1 MATYYGYAERNA
13 EDQIDWNAVGKSMT
27 DTLLAEQKRRDDLK
41 AEIDKDSFEYGQTL
55 SNSPQ
60 GEHKGMNEYSL
71 NYAAD
76 AQDYNLMQLRLLKS
90 GKIKLRDYLKGREN
104 IKQGTTQIFDMMSK
118 YQEKYGEYAERAKTG
133 VSGMYEGFLLGEV
146 EGFGNLTS
154 TMPYINPTSGKVS
167 IGKKVPKNPN
177 KPYDA
182 NTNPYTVKMS
192 DDPSDFRTV
201 QELNFALSSQVDK
214 FDSAGA
220 VDRIVDNFAQKFDT
234 LKKSGSASTKI
245 DDVRNM
251 PDFKKSLDDMIIA
264 EFESNPLNALSA
276 LGDFIKYGPD
286 GELIQLTRN
295 PEDLKKIN
303 PETGKVNE
311 HTLLLV
317 PNPEQPEGGIAMPDF
332 ESESGKKLL
341 EHMREKIAASVDAGL
356 NRTIEYQRGFQ
367 PRPPKPSDGP
377 TKTQSVKIGDMLS
390 KLRSGTPNDIK
401 AAEEYFVN
409 TTKGKA
415 NAVLK
420 LERNND
426 GVSITYANGNT
437 QDISFKDQEGNI
449 KSNVQWI
456 ESSASAIGGTD
467 DLRAAKSGGSKFN
480 NSDFT
485 TLKENQVIKHG
496 IKVAES
502 VDDQAMDYYNQEKN
516 KMVVDEKISAPR
528 ILKFGSKFGV
538 PISKGPS
545 KDGKEQFYYVG
556 SGRDPISIQITEGG
570 KKLPITKYIYDLQ
583 NAVIGAIDEDDIVT
597 GYKKARPSGTAE
609 LDE

>member
-27 DTLLAEQKRRDDLK
+27 DTLNAEQKRRDDLK
-41 AEIDKDSFEYGQTL
+41 AQIDKDSFEYGQTL

-104 IKQGTTQIFDMMSK
+104 IKQGTTQIFDMMK
-118 YQEKYGEYAERAKTG
+118 NYQEKYGEYAERAKTG

-154 TMPYINPTSGKVS
+154 TMPYINPTTGKVS

-192 DDPSDFRTV
+192 DNPSDFRTV
-201 QELNFALSSQVDK
+201 QELAFALSSQVDR

-220 VDRIVDNFAQKFDT
+220 IDGIVDNFAKKFDT

-251 PDFKKSLDDMIIA
+251 PNFKKSLDDMIIA

-295 PEDLKKIN
+295 PAEQND
-303 PETGKVNE
+303 

-332 ESESGKKLL
+332 DSESGKKLL
-341 EHMREKIAASVDAGL
+341 KHMREKIAESVDAGL
-356 NRTIEYQRGFQ
+356 NRTIEYQRGYQ
-367 PRPPKPSDGP
+367 PRAPRGGSGP
-377 TKTQSVKIGDMLS
+377 TEQELSDFYQRERQKIFNTVTLPSGESKQVISRNNMFEFGAKMNVPITEEVIQGALTFDRARRELGYEGTREEWIKSGGEDKTIPTKVIKIGDVTLERYADNTEILQALES
-390 KLRSGTPNDIK
+390 QVSTAKLK
-401 AAEEYFVN
+401 AARM
-409 TTKGKA
+409 
-415 NAVLK
+415 K
-420 LERNND
+420 L
-426 GVSITYANGNT
+426 
-437 QDISFKDQEGNI
+437 
-449 KSNVQWI
+449 
-456 ESSASAIGGTD
+456 
-467 DLRAAKSGGSKFN
+467 GS
-480 NSDFT
+480 
-485 TLKENQVIKHG
+485 L
-496 IKVAES
+496 A
-502 VDDQAMDYYNQEKN
+502 
-516 KMVVDEKISAPR
+516 
-528 ILKFGSKFGV
+528 
-538 PISKGPS
+538 
-545 KDGKEQFYYVG
+545 
-556 SGRDPISIQITEGG
+556 EGG
-570 KKLPITKYIYDLQ
+570 NSMK
-583 NAVIGAIDEDDIVT
+583 NF
-597 GYKKARPSGTAE
+597 
-609 LDE
+609 

>member
-41 AEIDKDSFEYGQTL
+41 AQIDKDSFEYGQTL

-133 VSGMYEGFLLGEV
+133 VSGMYEAFLLGEV

-154 TMPYINPTSGKVS
+154 TMPYINPTTGKVS

-177 KPYDA
+177 KPYNA

-192 DDPSDFRTV
+192 DNPSDFRTV

-220 VDRIVDNFAQKFDT
+220 IDGIVDNFAKKFDT

-264 EFESNPLNALSA
+264 EFETNPLNALSA

-295 PEDLKKIN
+295 PAEQ
-303 PETGKVNE
+303 NE

-341 EHMREKIAASVDAGL
+341 EHMREKIAESVDAGL
-356 NRTIEYQRGFQ
+356 NRTITYQRGYQ
-367 PRPPKPSDGP
+367 ARAPRGSSGSGFTDQELSDFYQREKQKVFSTRVSPVDGKPKQYVARE
-377 TKTQSVKIGDMLS
+377 KVKSFAADMNVPITEVEGEYEGD
-390 KLRSGTPNDIK
+390 PNYLQVGD
-401 AAEEYFVN
+401 
-409 TTKGKA
+409 
-415 NAVLK
+415 LK
-420 LERNND
+420 LPLGADNTEILRAIEPQ
-426 GVSITYANGNT
+426 VTIAN
-437 QDISFKDQEGNI
+437 
-449 KSNVQWI
+449 
-456 ESSASAIGGTD
+456 
-467 DLRAAKSGGSKFN
+467 LRAARMKLGS
-480 NSDFT
+480 
-485 TLKENQVIKHG
+485 L
-496 IKVAES
+496 A
-502 VDDQAMDYYNQEKN
+502 
-516 KMVVDEKISAPR
+516 
-528 ILKFGSKFGV
+528 
-538 PISKGPS
+538 
-545 KDGKEQFYYVG
+545 
-556 SGRDPISIQITEGG
+556 EGG
-570 KKLPITKYIYDLQ
+570 
-583 NAVIGAIDEDDIVT
+583 NSMAIFN
-597 GYKKARPSGTAE
+597 
-609 LDE
+609 

>member
-27 DTLLAEQKRRDDLK
+27 DTLNAEQKRRDDLK
-41 AEIDKDSFEYGQTL
+41 AQIDKDSFEYGQTL

-104 IKQGTTQIFDMMSK
+104 IKQGTTQIFDMMK
-118 YQEKYGEYAERAKTG
+118 NYQEKYGEYAERAKTG

-154 TMPYINPTSGKVS
+154 TMPYINPTTGKVS

-192 DDPSDFRTV
+192 DNPSDFRTV
-201 QELNFALSSQVDK
+201 QELAFALSSQVDR

-220 VDRIVDNFAQKFDT
+220 IDGIVDNFAKKFDT

-251 PDFKKSLDDMIIA
+251 PNFKKSLDDMIIA

-295 PEDLKKIN
+295 PAEQND
-303 PETGKVNE
+303 

-341 EHMREKIAASVDAGL
+341 KHMREKIAESVDAGL
-356 NRTIEYQRGFQ
+356 NRTIEYERAYKYT
-367 PRPPKPSDGP
+367 PPSKPSGSGEAELTNNAYRYFQTRTDEINQKFMTPEQIKARITKLNPTGGP
-377 TKTQSVKIGDMLS
+377 TTKELREYAADFGISFMERKNDEGKI
-390 KLRSGTPNDIK
+390 K
-401 AAEEYFVN
+401 YFVEE
-409 TTKGKA
+409 
-415 NAVLK
+415 
-420 LERNND
+420 LEYPTS
-426 GVSITYANGNT
+426 VTVKQLI
-437 QDISFKDQEGNI
+437 DI
-449 KSNVQWI
+449 VQ
-456 ESSASAIGGTD
+456 AQ
-467 DLRAAKSGGSKFN
+467 AAKK
-480 NSDFT
+480 
-485 TLKENQVIKHG
+485 
-496 IKVAES
+496 
-502 VDDQAMDYYNQEKN
+502 
-516 KMVVDEKISAPR
+516 
-528 ILKFGSKFGV
+528 
-538 PISKGPS
+538 
-545 KDGKEQFYYVG
+545 KDN
-556 SGRDPISIQITEGG
+556 II
-570 KKLPITKYIYDLQ
+570 
-583 NAVIGAIDEDDIVT
+583 T
-597 GYKKARPSGTAE
+597 GYKRKNPSSGGGMAE
-609 LDE
+609 FSNIETE

>member
-27 DTLLAEQKRRDDLK
+27 DTLNAEQKRRDDLK

-118 YQEKYGEYAERAKTG
+118 YQEKYGEYAERAKTD
-133 VSGMYEGFLLGEV
+133 VSGIYEGFLLGEV

-154 TMPYINPTSGKVS
+154 TMPYINPTTGKVS
-167 IGKKVPKNPN
+167 IGKKVPKDPS

-192 DDPSDFRTV
+192 DNPSDFRTV
-201 QELNFALSSQVDK
+201 QELNFALSSQVDR

-220 VDRIVDNFAQKFDT
+220 VDRIVDNFAKKFDT
-234 LKKSGSASTKI
+234 LTKSGSASTKI

-286 GELIQLTRN
+286 GELIKLTRN
-295 PEDLKKIN
+295 PEEQD
-303 PETGKVNE
+303 E

-341 EHMREKIAASVDAGL
+341 EHMREKIAESVDAGL
-356 NRTIEYQRGFQ
+356 NRTIEYQRAYKYT
-367 PRPPKPSDGP
+367 PPTKPSG
-377 TKTQSVKIGDMLS
+377 
-390 KLRSGTPNDIK
+390 SGKVEVEKK
-401 AAEEYFVN
+401 ADELYQ
-409 TTKGKA
+409 
-415 NAVLK
+415 
-420 LERNND
+420 LERKKLISQLDAVEEGKPID
-426 GVSITYANGNT
+426 GFRELRKWGGLFNVPIKKGSI
-437 QDISFKDQEGNI
+437 
-449 KSNVQWI
+449 NV
-456 ESSASAIGGTD
+456 GTD
-467 DLRAAKSGGSKFN
+467 DAPKLEERIMVGSGDKMEILDTSTSFE
-480 NSDFT
+480 DILF
-485 TLKENQVIKHG
+485 
-496 IKVAES
+496 VAES
-502 VDDQAMDYYNQEKN
+502 QVTGTNINNAYRKRGDAATSFNKTKSKN
-516 KMVVDEKISAPR
+516 KSGV
-528 ILKFGSKFGV
+528 GSK
-538 PISKGPS
+538 
-545 KDGKEQFYYVG
+545 Y
-556 SGRDPISIQITEGG
+556 
-570 KKLPITKYIYDLQ
+570 
-583 NAVIGAIDEDDIVT
+583 
-597 GYKKARPSGTAE
+597 
-609 LDE
+609 

>member
-27 DTLLAEQKRRDDLK
+27 DTLNAEQKRRDDLK
-41 AEIDKDSFEYGQTL
+41 AQIDKDSFEYGQTL

-104 IKQGTTQIFDMMSK
+104 IKQGTTQIFDMMK
-118 YQEKYGEYAERAKTG
+118 NYQEKYGEYAERAKTG
-133 VSGMYEGFLLGEV
+133 VSGIYEGFLLGEV

-154 TMPYINPTSGKVS
+154 TMPYINPTTGKVS

-192 DDPSDFRTV
+192 DNPSDFRTV
-201 QELNFALSSQVDK
+201 QELAFALSSQVDR
-214 FDSAGA
+214 FDSGGA
-220 VDRIVDNFAQKFDT
+220 VDGIVDNFAKKFET

-251 PDFKKSLDDMIIA
+251 PDFKKSLDEMIIA

-341 EHMREKIAASVDAGL
+341 EHMREKIATSVDAGL
-356 NRTIEYQRGFQ
+356 NRTIQYQRGFQ
-367 PRPPKPSDGP
+367 PPAPRDGSGDAKIDKEAEEFYRKERDAVYDYRTIERDGKKIRQKIVDEDKVVAFGAMFGVDIQEIPEIPGKYSDDPAEPAHYLIDGDVKVPKLKSD
-377 TKTQSVKIGDMLS
+377 
-390 KLRSGTPNDIK
+390 GTPNIERLFKQVESRVNNADINAGYRK
-401 AAEEYFVN
+401 RADGTGVASKYN
-409 TTKGKA
+409 T
-415 NAVLK
+415 
-420 LERNND
+420 
-426 GVSITYANGNT
+426 
-437 QDISFKDQEGNI
+437 
-449 KSNVQWI
+449 
-456 ESSASAIGGTD
+456 
-467 DLRAAKSGGSKFN
+467 
-480 NSDFT
+480 
-485 TLKENQVIKHG
+485 
-496 IKVAES
+496 
-502 VDDQAMDYYNQEKN
+502 
-516 KMVVDEKISAPR
+516 P
-528 ILKFGSKFGV
+528 
-538 PISKGPS
+538 
-545 KDGKEQFYYVG
+545 
-556 SGRDPISIQITEGG
+556 
-570 KKLPITKYIYDLQ
+570 
-583 NAVIGAIDEDDIVT
+583 
-597 GYKKARPSGTAE
+597 
-609 LDE
+609 

>member
-27 DTLLAEQKRRDDLK
+27 DTLNAEQKRRDDLK

-118 YQEKYGEYAERAKTG
+118 YQEKYGEYIERDKTD

-154 TMPYINPTSGKVS
+154 TMPYINPTTGKVS
-167 IGKKVPKNPN
+167 IGKKVPKDPS

-192 DDPSDFRTV
+192 DNPSDFRTV
-201 QELNFALSSQVDK
+201 QELNFALSTKVDR

-220 VDRIVDNFAQKFDT
+220 VDRIVDNFAEKFDT
-234 LKKSGSASTKI
+234 LTKSGSSSTKI

-251 PDFKKSLDDMIIA
+251 PDFKKSLDEMIIA

-286 GELIQLTRN
+286 GELIKLTRN
-295 PEDLKKIN
+295 PEEQD
-303 PETGKVNE
+303 E

-341 EHMREKIAASVDAGL
+341 EHMREKIATSVDAGL
-356 NRTIEYQRGFQ
+356 NRTITYQRGYQ
-367 PRPPKPSDGP
+367 ARAPRGKTRGEVQAEEN
-377 TKTQSVKIGDMLS
+377 TKADELYQI
-390 KLRSGTPNDIK
+390 KLREIK
-401 AAEEYFVN
+401 GRLSNISADSYLTGNPDATAQAFKDLRDWGSQYN
-409 TTKGKA
+409 
-415 NAVLK
+415 
-420 LERNND
+420 
-426 GVSITYANGNT
+426 VSISEGEENDKMEKVEDEIIYVGDRVFPKNT
-437 QDISFKDQEGNI
+437 PLQDILIEAAAQVESKDITNAYRKAGAQGR
-449 KSNVQWI
+449 KV
-456 ESSASAIGGTD
+456 
-467 DLRAAKSGGSKFN
+467 N
-480 NSDFT
+480 NS
-485 TLKENQVIKHG
+485 
-496 IKVAES
+496 
-502 VDDQAMDYYNQEKN
+502 
-516 KMVVDEKISAPR
+516 
-528 ILKFGSKFGV
+528 
-538 PISKGPS
+538 KG
-545 KDGKEQFYYVG
+545 VG
-556 SGRDPISIQITEGG
+556 SQ
-570 KKLPITKYIYDLQ
+570 Y
-583 NAVIGAIDEDDIVT
+583 
-597 GYKKARPSGTAE
+597 
-609 LDE
+609 

>member
-27 DTLLAEQKRRDDLK
+27 DTLNAEQKRRDDLK

-71 NYAAD
+71 NYASD

-118 YQEKYGEYAERAKTG
+118 YQEKYGEYIERDKTD

-154 TMPYINPTSGKVS
+154 TMPYINPTTGKVS

-192 DDPSDFRTV
+192 DNPSDFRTV
-201 QELNFALSSQVDK
+201 QELNFALSTQVDR

-220 VDRIVDNFAQKFDT
+220 VDRIVDNFAKKFDT
-234 LKKSGSASTKI
+234 LTKSGSASTKV

-251 PDFKKSLDDMIIA
+251 PDFKNSLNGMIIA
-264 EFESNPLNALSA
+264 EFESNPLDALSA

-295 PEDLKKIN
+295 PAEQND
-303 PETGKVNE
+303 

-341 EHMREKIAASVDAGL
+341 EHMREKIAESVDAGL

-367 PRPPKPSDGP
+367 PSQSD
-377 TKTQSVKIGDMLS
+377 K
-390 KLRSGTPNDIK
+390 N
-401 AAEEYFVN
+401 AY
-409 TTKGKA
+409 TTNKA
-415 NAVLK
+415 NANIANLLAELYSGDKGRVEAALTNLRGQK
-420 LERNND
+420 TAQ
-426 GVSITYANGNT
+426 GTITSITRSNNGVEIIYDYKNPVSFEFGD
-437 QDISFKDQEGNI
+437 QNIIDFVSGISSEF
-449 KSNVQWI
+449 
-456 ESSASAIGGTD
+456 
-467 DLRAAKSGGSKFN
+467 
-480 NSDFT
+480 
-485 TLKENQVIKHG
+485 G
-496 IKVAES
+496 IK
-502 VDDQAMDYYNQEKN
+502 DYTK
-516 KMVVDEKISAPR
+516 A
-528 ILKFGSKFGV
+528 LKGAN
-538 PISKGPS
+538 ISKGATRSNIEGEPLNRKRGPNEEAKGREAWKRVTTIMNDRISNNKVDFFELKRLISGFGMTVELQDNDSYTLYSLNDEVGENLRGS
-545 KDGKEQFYYVG
+545 KAIWEAAQANVSTDNFERQAQTSVSKEG
-556 SGRDPISIQITEGG
+556 
-570 KKLPITKYIYDLQ
+570 
-583 NAVIGAIDEDDIVT
+583 
-597 GYKKARPSGTAE
+597 E
-609 LDE
+609 LD

>member
-13 EDQIDWNAVGKSMT
+13 EDQIDWNAVGKSMS
-27 DTLLAEQKRRDDLK
+27 DTLNDEQKRRDDLK
-41 AEIDKDSFEYGQTL
+41 AQIDKDSFEYGQTL

-104 IKQGTTQIFDMMSK
+104 IKQGTTQIFDMMK
-118 YQEKYGEYAERAKTG
+118 NYQEKYGEYAERAKTG

-154 TMPYINPTSGKVS
+154 TMPYINPTTGKVS

-192 DDPSDFRTV
+192 DNPSDFRTV
-201 QELNFALSSQVDK
+201 QELAFALSSQVDR
-214 FDSAGA
+214 FDSGGA
-220 VDRIVDNFAQKFDT
+220 IDGIVDNFAKKFET

-286 GELIQLTRN
+286 GQLIQLTRN

-303 PETGKVNE
+303 PETGKINE
-311 HTLLLV
+311 HTILLV

-341 EHMREKIAASVDAGL
+341 KHMRDKIAESVDAGL
-356 NRTIEYQRGFQ
+356 NRTIQYQRGFQ
-367 PRPPKPSDGP
+367 SRG
-377 TKTQSVKIGDMLS
+377 KTTGELKGEENKKADELYQI
-390 KLRSGTPNDIK
+390 KLREIKGRLSNIAADSYLTGNPDATVQAFKDIRDWGSQ
-401 AAEEYFVN
+401 YN
-409 TTKGKA
+409 
-415 NAVLK
+415 
-420 LERNND
+420 
-426 GVSITYANGNT
+426 VSITEAEEGEEGEEGEEVIYVGDEVFPKT
-437 QDISFKDQEGNI
+437 TPLQDILIEAAAQ
-449 KSNVQWI
+449 I
-456 ESSASAIGGTD
+456 ESEDITNAYRKAGAQG
-467 DLRAAKSGGSKFN
+467 RKVN
-480 NSDFT
+480 NS
-485 TLKENQVIKHG
+485 
-496 IKVAES
+496 
-502 VDDQAMDYYNQEKN
+502 
-516 KMVVDEKISAPR
+516 
-528 ILKFGSKFGV
+528 
-538 PISKGPS
+538 KG
-545 KDGKEQFYYVG
+545 VG
-556 SGRDPISIQITEGG
+556 SQ
-570 KKLPITKYIYDLQ
+570 Y
-583 NAVIGAIDEDDIVT
+583 
-597 GYKKARPSGTAE
+597 
-609 LDE
+609 

>member
-27 DTLLAEQKRRDDLK
+27 DTLNAEQKRRDDLK

-71 NYAAD
+71 NYASD

-104 IKQGTTQIFDMMSK
+104 IKQGTTQIFDMMK
-118 YQEKYGEYAERAKTG
+118 NYQEKYGEYAERAKTG

-154 TMPYINPTSGKVS
+154 TMPYINPTTGKVS

-192 DDPSDFRTV
+192 DNPSDFRTV
-201 QELNFALSSQVDK
+201 QELAFALSSQVDR

-220 VDRIVDNFAQKFDT
+220 IDGIVDNFAKKFDT

-251 PDFKKSLDDMIIA
+251 PDFNKSLDDMIIA

-295 PEDLKKIN
+295 PEEQD
-303 PETGKVNE
+303 E
-311 HTLLLV
+311 HTILLV

-332 ESESGKKLL
+332 TSESGKKLL
-341 EHMREKIAASVDAGL
+341 EHMREKIATSVDAGL

-367 PRPPKPSDGP
+367 PQQRRASDGP
-377 TKTQSVKIGDMLS
+377 TKKQSVKIGDMLS
-390 KLRSGTPNDIK
+390 KLRSGSPNDIK

-437 QDISFKDQEGNI
+437 QDISFKDQDGNI

-467 DLRAAKSGGSKFN
+467 DLRAARSGGSKFN

-485 TLKENQVIKHG
+485 NLKEDQIIEHG
-496 IKVAES
+496 IKLAES
-502 VDDQAMDYYNQEKN
+502 EDDQAMDYYNQEKN
-516 KMVVDEKISAPR
+516 NMVVDGKISASR

-538 PISKGPS
+538 PVSKGKS
-545 KDGKEQFYYVG
+545 EDGTEEFYFVG
-556 SGRDPISIQITEGG
+556 SGRDPISIQITQGG

-597 GYKKARPSGTAE
+597 GYKKASPSGTGVGAKY
-609 LDE
+609 

>member
-27 DTLLAEQKRRDDLK
+27 DTLNAEQKRRDDLK
-41 AEIDKDSFEYGQTL
+41 TQIDKDSFEYGQTL

-71 NYAAD
+71 NYASD

-104 IKQGTTQIFDMMSK
+104 IKQGTTQIFDMMK
-118 YQEKYGEYAERAKTG
+118 NYQEKYGEYAERAKTG

-154 TMPYINPTSGKVS
+154 TMPYINPTTGKVS

-192 DDPSDFRTV
+192 DNPSDFRTV
-201 QELNFALSSQVDK
+201 QELAFALSSQVDR

-220 VDRIVDNFAQKFDT
+220 IDGIVDNFAKKFDT

-251 PDFKKSLDDMIIA
+251 PNFKKSLDDMIIA

-286 GELIQLTRN
+286 GELIKLTRN
-295 PEDLKKIN
+295 PAEQD
-303 PETGKVNE
+303 E

-332 ESESGKKLL
+332 DSESGKKLL
-341 EHMREKIAASVDAGL
+341 KHMREKIAESVDAGL

-367 PRPPKPSDGP
+367 PSQSDKNAYTTSKTNANTANLLAELYSGDKGRVEAALTNLRGQQTARGTI
-377 TKTQSVKIGDMLS
+377 TKISRSNTGVDIVYDYKNPVSFEFGDQNIIDFVSGISSEFGIKDYTKALKGANIS
-390 KLRSGTPNDIK
+390 KNAKRSDIK
-401 AAEEYFVN
+401 ETLTKFRGPSEEAKGRKAWERTTAIMNDRIESKNGKLNLSDDFYKLKDLLSQFGMTIEGN
-409 TTKGKA
+409 PTTKYTLINLGEIAGQKLGGTKA
-415 NAVLK
+415 IWEAAKASLATDNF
-420 LERNND
+420 ERQAQTS
-426 GVSITYANGNT
+426 VS
-437 QDISFKDQEGNI
+437 QEG
-449 KSNVQWI
+449 
-456 ESSASAIGGTD
+456 
-467 DLRAAKSGGSKFN
+467 
-480 NSDFT
+480 
-485 TLKENQVIKHG
+485 
-496 IKVAES
+496 
-502 VDDQAMDYYNQEKN
+502 
-516 KMVVDEKISAPR
+516 
-528 ILKFGSKFGV
+528 
-538 PISKGPS
+538 
-545 KDGKEQFYYVG
+545 
-556 SGRDPISIQITEGG
+556 
-570 KKLPITKYIYDLQ
+570 
-583 NAVIGAIDEDDIVT
+583 
-597 GYKKARPSGTAE
+597 E
-609 LDE
+609 LN